1 MINTSKTPA
10 VSLRDVELQYPDGT
24 RALEGIDLDV
34 QEGEFVT
41 LLGPSGCGKSTLL
54 RLAAGLEQATAGDIN
69 VKTEKIGFVF
79 QEPALLPWRSVRE
92 NIRLFANNH
101 SEPGEES
108 RLVVDDAIELVGL
121 KGFEDA
127 KPHQLSGGMSM
138 RASLARA
145 LVGKPELFLF
155 DEPFGALDEFTRE
168 RLNDE
173 TQKIY
178 AKSRFTGMFVTHS
191 ISEAL
196 FMGSRVVVMGARPSR
211 IIAEFEVPVDFPRD
225 PEVRYTKSFAELQQ
239 QISQSIRREMEQ

>member
-1 MINTSKTPA
+1 MSF
-10 VSLRDVELQYPDGT
+10 RDVELQYPDGT

-34 QEGEFVT
+34 EEGEFVA

-54 RLAAGLEQATAGDIN
+54 RLAAGLERATAGN
-69 VKTEKIGFVF
+69 VNIKTENIGFVF

-92 NIRLFANNH
+92 NIRLFARNVARQGV
-101 SEPGEES
+101 ETD
-108 RLVVDDAIELVGL
+108 RAVDQAIDLVGL
-121 KGFEDA
+121 KGFERA

-178 AKSRFTGMFVTHS
+178 AKSKFTGIFVTHS
-191 ISEAL
+191 IAEAVY
-196 FMGSRVVVMGARPSR
+196 MGSRVVVMGARPSR
-211 IIAEFEVPVDFPRD
+211 VIAEFDVPLAFPRD
-225 PEVRYTKSFAELQQ
+225 PEIKYTSEFAKLQKK
-239 QISQSIRREMEQ
+239 ISQTLRREMEQ